1 MPKFRHTQ
9 TKPCPGPCGGTLI
22 NPRAKQCR
30 ACFRGK
36 ATLASPLTPDL
47 QLVADREQSRSAREL
62 NGLRIRYKESLRTI
76 ERLEQEVRVVGEL
89 QSGLE
94 THTIEPSVPSGDNEA
109 TVVVLASDWHFAG
122 RVGSEVGGLNVFNI
136 PIAQQRITKFFQKAL
151 DLTDLLAARIPV
163 PTMVLALLG
172 DFITNH
178 IHEEF
183 METNQLP
190 PTLEL
195 VAVQNEIVSGIQF
208 LLDHSD
214 RRLVI
219 PCHSGNHART
229 TKTTHFAAE
238 NGHSLEYLMYLHLQ
252 THFRHEPRVTFI
264 VPDGP
269 HSYLN
274 VYPGFPGATTVRFQ
288 HGHMVKYGGG
298 VGGLTI
304 PLNKAVAQWNK
315 GRHADLDVLG
325 HFHQL
330 FDGGNFIVNGS
341 LIGYDSFALSIKAS
355 YEKPKQALFLLDRK
369 RGRTFTCPILL

>member
-1 MPKFRHTQ
+1 VRK
-9 TKPCPGPCGGTLI
+9 I
-22 NPRAKQCR
+22 DPRAKRCIYCR
-30 ACFRGK
+30 RGLK
-36 ATLASPLTPDL
+36 APASKYAPPAE
-47 QLVADREQSRSAREL
+47 QVVADRER
-62 NGLRIRYKESLRTI
+62 LRKEAEANSLRLRYKQALATI
-76 ERLEQEVRVVGEL
+76 EAQEKQIRVIGAL
-89 QSGLE
+89 QTGIQ
-94 THTIEPSVPSGDNEA
+94 THVIKPATSTRGNEA
-109 TVVVLASDWHFAG
+109 TAVVLASDWHYAG
-122 RVGSEVGGLNVFNI
+122 RVGSEVGGLNKFNLD
-136 PIAQQRITKFFQKAL
+136 IAHERITKFFKKAL
-151 DLTDLLAARIPV
+151 YLTNLLAKDIPV

-172 DFITNH
+172 DFITGH

-190 PTLEL
+190 PMLEL
-195 VAVQNEIVSGIQF
+195 VAVQNEIISGIQF
-208 LLDHSD
+208 LLDNSD
-214 RRLVI
+214 RTLVI

-229 TKTTHFAAE
+229 TKTTHFASE

-252 THFRHEPRVTFI
+252 AYFAAKGEKRVTFI

-269 HSYLN
+269 HSYLDI
-274 VYPGFPGATTVRFQ
+274 YGTTVRFQ

-304 PLNKAVAQWNK
+304 PLNKAIAQWNK

-325 HFHQL
+325 HFHQM

>member
-1 MPKFRHTQ
+1 MSQ
-9 TKPCPGPCGGTLI
+9 TKPCGVNGCKTLI
-22 NPRAKQCR
+22 DPRAKQCHDCR
-30 ACFRGK
+30 WKSHANERPEVRV
-36 ATLASPLTPDL
+36 A
-47 QLVADREQSRSAREL
+47 ADRERARQAAEV
-62 NGLRIRYKESLRTI
+62 NALRVKYKQALTTI
-76 ERLEQEVRVVGEL
+76 SEQEKQIRVIGAL
-89 QSGLE
+89 QGGIQ
-94 THTIEPSVPSGDNEA
+94 THTIEPAKSSRGNEA
-109 TVVVLASDWHFAG
+109 TAVVLASDWHYAG
-122 RVGSEVGGLNVFNI
+122 KVGAEVGGLNIFNLD
-136 PIAQQRITKFFQKAL
+136 IAHERITKFFKKAL
-151 DLTDLLAARIPV
+151 YLTNLLARDIPV

-172 DFITNH
+172 DFVTNH

-183 METNQLP
+183 QETNHLP
-190 PTLEL
+190 PMLEL
-195 VAVQNEIVSGIQF
+195 VAVQNEIISGIQF
-208 LLDHSD
+208 LLANSD
-214 RRLVI
+214 RKLVI

-229 TKTTHFAAE
+229 TKTTRFGSE

-252 THFRHEPRVTFI
+252 AYFRAEKRVTFI
-264 VPDGP
+264 VPEGP
-269 HSYLN
+269 HSYLDI
-274 VYPGFPGATTVRFQ
+274 YGTTVRFQ

-304 PLNKAVAQWNK
+304 PLNKAIAQWNK

>member
-1 MPKFRHTQ
+1 MAVRYKQCPFCPTQ
-9 TKPCPGPCGGTLI
+9 IDG
-22 NPRAKQCR
+22 RAKTCQACR
-30 ACFRGK
+30 WKRSK
-36 ATLASPLTPDL
+36 AAVTAKPPE
-47 QLVADREQSRSAREL
+47 QVAADRAQARVNQEVTS
-62 NGLRIRYKESLRTI
+62 LRMRYKESLKTI
-76 ERLEQEVRVVGEL
+76 ERQERELQAVGEL
-89 QSGLE
+89 KRGLDVF
-94 THTIEPSVPSGDNEA
+94 TIKPSVPSRGNEA
-109 TVVVLASDWHFAG
+109 TAVIVASDWHYAG
-122 RVGSEVGGLNVFNI
+122 HVDKAMVGGLNEFNLA
-136 PIAQQRITKFFQKAL
+136 IAHTRIEKFFQKAL
-151 DLTDLLAARIPV
+151 RLTNLLAHDIPI

-183 METNQLP
+183 METNELT

-195 VAVQNEIVSGIQF
+195 VAVQNEIASGIQF
-208 LLDHSD
+208 LLDNSD
-214 RRLVI
+214 RKLII

-229 TKTTHFAAE
+229 TKTTHFGAE

-252 THFRHEPRVTFI
+252 AYFRKEPRVQFI
-264 VPDGP
+264 VPEGP
-269 HSYLN
+269 HSYLEL
-274 VYPGFPGATTVRFQ
+274 YPGQPGATTIRFQ

-304 PLNKAVAQWNK
+304 PLNKAIAQWNR

-355 YEKPKQALFLLDRK
+355 YEKPKQALFLMDRK